1 MSYYSLNR
9 QDRGPGKRKKERLGI
24 QLTEE
29 GGRNMEE
36 KRDRENTEN
45 LLGHLLREKKK
56 KTTQQGNHNNNQH
69 VTVNNKH

>member
-9 QDRGPGKRKKERLGI
+9 QDWGPGKRKRERLGR

-29 GGRNMEE
+29 GGRKMEE

-45 LLGHLLREKKK
+45 LLDHLLRERKRRQHSRE
-56 KTTQQGNHNNNQH
+56 TTTTTNM
-69 VTVNNKH
+69 